1 MEEKNFKNTFKYSQ
15 PRETTNK
22 THGFCVNVNLKT
34 YRKEK
39 RKVKTFTLFNAFDRV
54 GKIHMKLR
62 SPVSTLSF
70 RIRDIFTLPKTSQT
84 T

>member
-22 THGFCVNVNLKT
+22 THGFCVTVNLKT

-39 RKVKTFTLFNAFDRV
+39 RKIKTFTLFNAFHRG
-54 GKIHMKLR
+54 GKIQTKLR
-62 SPVSTLSF
+62 SPISTLFS
-70 RIRDIFTLPKTSQT
+70 RIRDIFT
-84 T
+84 